1 MLTFPSAHDIL
12 LAHSLTS
19 CKYMN
24 TKMLYLFQALG
35 QKRRL
40 RPGIA
45 ETLQRNNLRFFE
57 ATLTALA
64 LWFYARSPN
73 A

>member
-12 LAHSLTS
+12 LAHSLLA

-24 TKMLYLFQALG
+24 TKMLYLSQALG
-35 QKRRL
+35 QKR
-40 RPGIA
+40 A
-45 ETLQRNNLRFFE
+45 F
-57 ATLTALA
+57 ATAS
-64 LWFYARSPN
+64 SPN